1 MHRLEL
7 QAFGPFAGR
16 EEVDFAV
23 LNDAGLFLLDGPTGA
38 GKSTVLAGICFALY
52 GSVPGDR
59 TPESLASTQAPI
71 GTRPE
76 VLLDFTVGGRRFEVQ
91 RWPRYRRPARRKL
104 KDGTGL
110 TEEKAGAVLREHRA
124 GQWQEVSVRADEIG
138 QLLGQVLHLDA
149 DQFMRVVLLPQ
160 GEFATFLRAKSS
172 DKETLL
178 RKLFG
183 TGRFDGVEEYLAR
196 RHRQL
201 EAAVSR
207 DRDHV
212 AATRADL
219 ISCLADGLGDQ
230 WWEPGAEH
238 DGSDDG
244 VEDTDPVT
252 EPDTEPDTD
261 PVTELDA
268 EPLTGPAA
276 GPICPPQDWTD
287 EDLGNRGTAAVN
299 GALEGARATR
309 LRAAH
314 MLAAAQDQLE
324 ALTRRQQDLRQASA
338 WQDRSERHRELAGQV
353 AEDRTALERHGLAV
367 SVDRR
372 AREAATAED
381 AHRSARATL
390 EEVQCTALEDDHCQ
404 GWVDEGGDST
414 VDVDVMFDALRQR
427 ADREL
432 DRLAARERDAARLS
446 DLVAETERLQVAITT
461 LSDRAETAD
470 TERRDLAEARL
481 TLQQRVEELGAP
493 AAGLDSARAALTEAT
508 ARHQAALAF
517 REHHAG
523 LEAAQDALRA
533 ATDRAQES
541 VDAWHQ
547 VVERRLAGAASLLAA
562 ELQPDEPCQVCG
574 SVDHPAPAVTGGTEI
589 SAEAQDEARRVMDE
603 DTAKRRTAQE
613 AVERARTSADRSRLA
628 AGGLDPEEAEAAV
641 AQATSTL
648 GRGERAVEEL
658 AAARAALEE
667 NDRQQQS
674 REAAGATARQEIAV
688 ARAQVEAASGEA
700 GRLRA
705 ELAGIL
711 EGREGLAELRQEVER
726 SRGLVDAVIEAA
738 RQASTR
744 RSLAQQAA
752 TGLND
757 ELTASGFD
765 SVEAVRAALLGPEDE
780 RTRSDRVRDW
790 DREAAALA
798 ELAASEGVIRGRE
811 LLATGIAEPTDE
823 DVERQAD
830 RVAAAMT
837 AREDAA
843 ERAGG
848 LESVQRQVHRQV
860 GALEEVAGRS
870 AGQLAALEDAEGLL
884 RLVRGQGE
892 NSLKMTLGSYV
903 LAGRLEEVVASA
915 TERLLGM
922 TQGRYE
928 LRHDDSARGRGV
940 RGLDITVF
948 DRYTEDERAAG
959 TLSGGE
965 TFMASLALA
974 LGLADTVR
982 AEAGGVDMDTLFV
995 DEGFG
1000 SLDAASL
1007 ADVMEVLDGLQ
1018 ADGRT
1023 IGVVSHV
1030 ERMKQD
1036 IGYRLEVLKTRQ
1048 GSHLRVVVPEQ

>member
-1 MHRLEL
+1 MRIHRLEL

-16 EEVDFAV
+16 EDVDFAV

-59 TPESLASTQAPI
+59 TPESLASTQAPL

-91 RWPRYRRPARRKL
+91 RWPRYRRPAKRKL
-104 KDGTGL
+104 KDGTGV
-110 TEEKAGAVLREHRA
+110 TEEKAGAVLREHRE
-124 GQWQEVSVRADEIG
+124 GQWRELSVRADEIG

-160 GEFATFLRAKSS
+160 GEFATFLRARSA

-183 TGRFDGVEEYLAR
+183 TGRFDGVEDFLAR

-207 DRDHV
+207 DRDQV
-212 AATRADL
+212 AAARADL
-219 ISCLADGLGDQ
+219 ISCLADGLGEH
-230 WWEPGAEH
+230 WWEPGA
-238 DGSDDG
+238 DGTGSGDG
-244 VEDTDPVT
+244 TDGTSSASAPGAG
-252 EPDTEPDTD
+252 
-261 PVTELDA
+261 A
-268 EPLTGPAA
+268 EAGPA
-276 GPICPPQDWTD
+276 CPPQDWTD
-287 EDLGNRGTAAVN
+287 GDLGARGSLAIDEAVA
-299 GALEGARATR
+299 GSRASR
-309 LRAAH
+309 LRAAQV
-314 MLAAAQDQLE
+314 LATAQEQLE
-324 ALTRRQQDLRQASA
+324 ALTRRRQDLDEAGA
-338 WQDRSERHRELAGQV
+338 WRDRSDRHRELSGQV
-353 AEDRTALERHGLAV
+353 AEDRIALERHGIAV

-372 AREAATAED
+372 AREAEAAEA
-381 AHRSARATL
+381 AHRSRLA
-390 EEVQCTALEDDHCQ
+390 ALEDAQVIALAEDHCRAWA
-404 GWVDEGGDST
+404 GEVEDST
-414 VDVDVMFDALRQR
+414 VDARFGAMRQR

-432 DRLAARERDAARLS
+432 DHLAARERDAERLR
-446 DLVAETERLQVAITT
+446 DLDAETGRLQASIVILTE
-461 LSDRAETAD
+461 RAETAD
-470 TERRDLAEARL
+470 AERQALAEARDA
-481 TLQQRVEELGAP
+481 LQRRVEELGAP
-493 AAGLDSARAALTEAT
+493 AAGLESARAAVAEAT
-508 ARHQAALAF
+508 ARQEAALAYQ
-517 REHHAG
+517 EHRAV
-523 LEAAQDALRA
+523 LETAEDALRA
-533 ATDRAQES
+533 ATDRAQEA
-541 VDAWHQ
+541 VDAWHR

-562 ELQPDEPCQVCG
+562 ELRPDEPCQVCG
-574 SVDHPAPAVTGGTEI
+574 SVEHPAPATTGGTEI
-589 SAEAQDEARRVMDE
+589 SAGAQDEARRVMDE
-603 DTAKRRTAQE
+603 ESGKRRAAQE
-613 AVERARTSADRSRLA
+613 AVERARESADRTRLA
-628 AGGLDPEEAEAAV
+628 AGGLDPEDAGAGV
-641 AQATSTL
+641 DQARSTL
-648 GRGERAVEEL
+648 DAAEQAVGDL

-667 NDRQQQS
+667 NDREQQG
-674 REAAGATARQEIAV
+674 REATVSAARQEAAV
-688 ARAQVEAASGEA
+688 AASRLEAASEEA
-700 GRLRA
+700 GGLRSG
-705 ELAGIL
+705 LAGIL
-711 EGREGLAELRQEVER
+711 DGRESLAELRRELTR
-726 SRGLVDAVIEAA
+726 SGELVDAVIVAA
-738 RQASTR
+738 RQAATA

-752 TGLND
+752 AGLHE
-757 ELTASGFD
+757 ELAASGFD
-765 SVEAVRAALLGPEDE
+765 SVEAVRAALLAQDDE
-780 RTRSDRVRDW
+780 RTRSGRVRDW

-798 ELAASEGVIRGRE
+798 ELEASAAVARGRE
-811 LLATGIAEPTDE
+811 LLATGTETPTDE
-823 DVERQAD
+823 DVERQAK
-830 RVAAAMT
+830 RVATAAR

-848 LESVQRQVHRQV
+848 LESVQRQVRRQV
-860 GALEEVAGRS
+860 GALDEAAGRS
-870 AGQLAALEDAEGLL
+870 TGQLAALEEAEGLL

-892 NSLKMTLGSYV
+892 NVLKMTLGSYV

-928 LRHDDSARGRGV
+928 LRHDDAARGRGV

-974 LGLADTVR
+974 LGLADTVQ

-1036 IGYRLEVLKTRQ
+1036 IGYRFEVLKTRQ
-1048 GSHLRVVVPEQ
+1048 GSHLRVVVPDQS